1 MGRRAVER
9 EAEKEEADIKR
20 KEAEEAAEL
29 RAQRDRLRNRFAEG
43 SLDAQGIDPLR
54 DIKSTG
60 MK

>member
-1 MGRRAVER
+1 MER